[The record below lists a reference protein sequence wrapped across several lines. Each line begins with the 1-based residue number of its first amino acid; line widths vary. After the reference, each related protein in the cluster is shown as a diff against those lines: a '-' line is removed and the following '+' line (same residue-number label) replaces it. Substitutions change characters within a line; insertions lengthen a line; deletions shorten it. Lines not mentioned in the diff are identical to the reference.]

1 MDPKLSGGGELMD
14 QRIHVIDLFRWVLG
28 EFSEV
33 QGVTASLVWK
43 APVEDNAFAIFRS
56 PKDQIASLHAS
67 WTQWKNIFL
76 FEFFGER
83 GALVVEGLGKIYGTE
98 SLTVYRRSEKG
109 GPPQEEHFEYS
120 GPDHSWNFQ
129 WHEFRD
135 AIRDNTP
142 VSVGPADGLSAIIL
156 AEAVYEAARSASVVH
171 LPQDGNKV
179 HHAAI

>member
-28 EFSEV
+28 EFLEV

-76 FEFFGER
+76 FEVFGER
-83 GALVVEGLGKIYGTE
+83 GALVVEGLGK
-98 SLTVYRRSEKG
+98 SM
-109 GPPQEEHFEYS
+109 GPNH
-120 GPDHSWNFQ
+120 
-129 WHEFRD
+129 
-135 AIRDNTP
+135 
-142 VSVGPADGLSAIIL
+142 
-156 AEAVYEAARSASVVH
+156 
-171 LPQDGNKV
+171 
-179 HHAAI
+179 